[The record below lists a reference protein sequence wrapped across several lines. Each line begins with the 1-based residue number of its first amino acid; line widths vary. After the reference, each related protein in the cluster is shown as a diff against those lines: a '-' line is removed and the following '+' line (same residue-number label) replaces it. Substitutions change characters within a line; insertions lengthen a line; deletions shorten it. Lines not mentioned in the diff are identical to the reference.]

1 VARRGKLRRSD
12 AAATVGQEALE
23 FLVVTVLVA
32 TRAPFGEIAKIDD
45 RSGLDR
51 ALPRWALCRPAPA
64 RLEVIW
70 TPADPED
77 SLTETD
83 LMTTYPEL
91 RSV

>member
-1 VARRGKLRRSD
+1 M
-12 AAATVGQEALE
+12 
-23 FLVVTVLVA
+23 VTVLIA
-32 TRAPFGEIAKIDD
+32 TRVGISEIAKVDD
-45 RSGLDR
+45 RVGLDR
-51 ALPRWALCRPAPA
+51 ALAALGSVPADA
-64 RLEVIW
+64 LLGLEVIW